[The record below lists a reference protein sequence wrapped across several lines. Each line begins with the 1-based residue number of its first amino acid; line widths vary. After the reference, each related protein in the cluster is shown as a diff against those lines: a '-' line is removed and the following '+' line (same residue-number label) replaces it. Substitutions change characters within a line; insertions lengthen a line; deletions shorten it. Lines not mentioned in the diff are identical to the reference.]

1 MGQGKGNAIVKP
13 ENPEKCFGCGPLN
26 REGLQLSFTYN
37 GGLAKAETCLPDH
50 YQGYPGIAHGGIV
63 STLLDEAMA
72 QVLMFRGILAVTAR
86 LEVRFKKP
94 VPLQEEIRVRG
105 EMDEKKSSEKIIYL
119 SAWIEDEAGTV
130 LALGQGMFMDQTE
143 KIVENKEEEDT

>member
-1 MGQGKGNAIVKP
+1 MKP
-13 ENPEKCFGCGPLN
+13 ENPQKCFGCGPQN
-26 REGLQLSFTYN
+26 REGLQLYFSYA
-37 GGLAKAETCLPDH
+37 GGLARAETCLPDH

-94 VPLQEEIRVRG
+94 VPLQEQIRVRG
-105 EMDEKKSSEKIIYL
+105 EMDEERSSERIKYL
-119 SAWIEDEAGTV
+119 SAWIEDKEGKI
-130 LALGQGMFMDQTE
+130 LARGQGMFMDQTG
-143 KIVENKEEEDT
+143 KIVENKVEGDT